1 VAATFEVE
9 STLTDHYQT
18 TVPETVRRA
27 LKLGKREKIHYAISP
42 SGEMVLTRVE
52 AIDSG
57 DPVLGQFLGFPAADI
72 TLHPERLQSV
82 DVGLV
87 QRLRSLVPGV
97 DVDLNAVLSAD
108 DE

>member
-1 VAATFEVE
+1 
-9 STLTDHYQT
+9 
-18 TVPETVRRA
+18 VPETVRRA
-27 LKLGKREKIHYAISP
+27 LKRGKRDKIHYTIIP
-42 SGEMVLTRVE
+42 SGEMVRMRVE
-52 AIDSG
+52 AIDS
-57 DPVLGQFLGFPAADI
+57 DDSVRGQFLGFPAADI